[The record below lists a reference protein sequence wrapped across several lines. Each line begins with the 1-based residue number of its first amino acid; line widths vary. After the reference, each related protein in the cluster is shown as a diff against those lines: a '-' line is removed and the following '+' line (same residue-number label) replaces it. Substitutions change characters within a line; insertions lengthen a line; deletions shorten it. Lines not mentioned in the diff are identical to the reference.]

1 LWLEIFA
8 QFVATIKA
16 TGQSSMEILED
27 SWIKRAECGR
37 NFPCCTYG
45 EEYQYNVKE
54 MLRHGKVGIYRGFD
68 HFFELEQK
76 RLTLH
81 SQCPNDTPS
90 TCLELG
96 PCWDGSV
103 RASNW
108 PDCECPDFDHDKYKC
123 PEHKCNT
130 GTHMFNEEIC

>member
-1 LWLEIFA
+1 MWLEIFA

-27 SWIKRAECGR
+27 SWYKRAECGR

-90 TCLELG
+90 TC
-96 PCWDGSV
+96 
-103 RASNW
+103 
-108 PDCECPDFDHDKYKC
+108 
-123 PEHKCNT
+123 
-130 GTHMFNEEIC
+130 